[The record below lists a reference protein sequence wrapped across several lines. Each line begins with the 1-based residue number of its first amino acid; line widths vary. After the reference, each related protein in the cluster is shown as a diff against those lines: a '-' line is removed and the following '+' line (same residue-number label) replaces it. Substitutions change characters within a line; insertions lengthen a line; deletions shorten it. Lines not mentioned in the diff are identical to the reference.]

1 MQGATTQAIT
11 AEIQR
16 LGLHQITMM
25 TGEIDIVTKAQS
37 RRYPNPVT
45 LTLILSVTLS
55 ITPTPNPNPNPN
67 PIPNPNT
74 NPNPITRTPNYDDRC
89 GRDE

>member
-11 AEIQR
+11 TEIQR

-25 TGEIDIVTKAQS
+25 TGEIDIVTTAQS

-55 ITPTPNPNPNPN
+55 ITETPNPNPNTNPNPNPNPN
-67 PIPNPNT
+67 PP
-74 NPNPITRTPNYDDRC
+74 
-89 GRDE
+89 

>member
-1 MQGATTQAIT
+1 
-11 AEIQR
+11 
-16 LGLHQITMM
+16 MM

-55 ITPTPNPNPNPN
+55 ITRTPNPNPNPN
-67 PIPNPNT
+67 P
-74 NPNPITRTPNYDDRC
+74 NYDDRC
-89 GRDE
+89 GRDG

>member
-45 LTLILSVTLS
+45 THPYSKRN
-55 ITPTPNPNPNPN
+55 PKHHPNPEP
-67 PIPNPNT
+67 
-74 NPNPITRTPNYDDRC
+74 
-89 GRDE
+89 